1 MNSKRGDVDSAHG
14 EHDHSAESVGSLFQ
28 PDALVN
34 HQYLESFRRGVSFA
48 PEKQLMLAV
57 LEDAIYTLADG
68 RTATDGRKQRLFK
81 ETEDWFFRDDADWIF
96 SFVALCGALG
106 LDPDYLRKGVSRWR
120 HLSHTASMN

>member
-1 MNSKRGDVDSAHG
+1 MNLARADVDSAHG
-14 EHDHSAESVGSLFQ
+14 EQGHSAQRGGSLFQ
-28 PDALVN
+28 PDPLVN
-34 HQYLESFRRGVSFA
+34 DHYLQSFRRGVSFA
-48 PEKQLMLAV
+48 PEKELMLAV
-57 LEDAIYTLADG
+57 LEDAIHTLADT

-120 HLSHTASMN
+120 QLNHTASLN